1 MFHSNRKFKK
11 YAVAILLLVLLVVGV
26 SQLRI
31 QSVRQYREE
40 QERLA
45 EEIIIADTNTG
56 AAVLA
61 EEGNTENPAGIHD
74 KNKPPVSSVSS
85 ENSQAG
91 TAMAVKP
98 TEKTTVSKKNGQKKA
113 EKNSKTSD
121 KGGKRTA
128 SSGKSVSTSKQPGH
142 ASGEQTDGNGSQ
154 QADNNRE
161 NPKKT
166 PDTKPHTIPKPSP
179 VPAEEDKNFACTIT
193 IRCDNMLQHM
203 DEVEPGIKEYIPE
216 DGMILEQTEV
226 KAEAGETAYSL
237 LQKVCQA
244 KGIALDAS
252 YTNAYSS
259 AYVRG
264 IGNIYEKQAGISS
277 GWLYLV
283 NGKLPGYGASRY
295 KLKEGDRIE
304 WIYSCTGKLE

>member
-1 MFHSNRKFKK
+1 MFHSNRKLKK
-11 YAVAILLLVLLVVGV
+11 YAVAILLLVLLFVGV

-61 EEGNTENPAGIHD
+61 EEKNTENPADIHD
-74 KNKPPVSSVSS
+74 KNKPPVSSASS
-85 ENSQAG
+85 ENSQAD

-113 EKNSKTSD
+113 DKNSKSSD

-142 ASGEQTDGNGSQ
+142 SSEEQTDGNGSQ
-154 QADNNRE
+154 QADNSWK

-166 PDTKPHTIPKPSP
+166 PDTKPQTIPKPSP
-179 VPAEEDKNFACTIT
+179 VTTEENKNFVCTIT